1 MSTGG
6 EVILI
11 VLLICDLDY
20 FYFSFRM
27 DQDLH
32 KIVSNITIDDVVKF
46 SRTLF
51 ESPVYIEML
60 VQGNMTKEEV
70 TSIFE
75 TTATTFNATEIKS
88 DFNRHEIVIK
98 KAPNEG
104 TKVVRI
110 DGFNPKNNNTIVS
123 NYYQYGPGSLRTEI
137 FLAIACQ
144 IMSEPVFDTLRTKE
158 QLAYNVFSMS
168 DTYHGIQG
176 VIILVESQVSV

>member
-1 MSTGG
+1 
-6 EVILI
+6 
-11 VLLICDLDY
+11 
-20 FYFSFRM
+20 M

-32 KIVSNITIDDVVKF
+32 KIVSSITIEDVRKF

-51 ESPVYIEML
+51 ELPVYIEML
-60 VQGNMTKEEV
+60 VQGNVTKEEA
-70 TSIFE
+70 THIFE
-75 TTATTFNATEIKS
+75 TTAKTFNATEIKS
-88 DFNRHEIVIK
+88 EISLPDIIIK
-98 KAPNEG
+98 KVPNEG

-123 NYYQYGPGSLRTEI
+123 NYYQHGLGSLKTEI

-158 QLAYNVFSMS
+158 QLAYIVFGMS

-176 VIILVESQVSV
+176 VTIQVESQVSV

>member
-1 MSTGG
+1 MSTGR
-6 EVILI
+6 EAILI
-11 VLLICDLDY
+11 ELLICDLDY

-27 DQDLH
+27 GQDLH
-32 KIVSNITIDDVVKF
+32 KIVSNITIDDVRKF

-60 VQGNMTKEEV
+60 VQGNMTKEEA

-75 TTATTFNATEIKS
+75 TTAKTFNATEIKS
-88 DFNRHEIVIK
+88 YFNRPEIVIK
-98 KAPNEG
+98 KVPNEG

-123 NYYQYGPGSLRTEI
+123 NYYQNGLGSLRTEM

-158 QLAYNVFSMS
+158 QLAYNVFGMS

-176 VIILVESQVSV
+176 VTIQVESQVSV

>member
-1 MSTGG
+1 MSTGR
-6 EVILI
+6 EAILI
-11 VLLICDLDY
+11 LLSICDLEY
-20 FYFSFRM
+20 FFFFIRM

-32 KIVSNITIDDVVKF
+32 KIVSNITIDDVRKF
-46 SRTLF
+46 SRTLV

-60 VQGNMTKEEV
+60 VQGNVTKEEA

-75 TTATTFNATEIKS
+75 TTAKTFNSTEIKS
-88 DFNRHEIVIK
+88 DFNCPEIVVK
-98 KAPNEG
+98 KVPNEG

-123 NYYQYGPGSLRTEI
+123 NYYQNGLGSLRTEM

-158 QLAYNVFSMS
+158 QLAYHVFGMS

-176 VIILVESQVSV
+176 VTIQVESQVSV

>member
-1 MSTGG
+1 MSTGR
-6 EVILI
+6 EAILV
-11 VLLICDLDY
+11 VLLICDCDY

-27 DQDLH
+27 NQDLH
-32 KIVSNITIDDVVKF
+32 KIVSNITIDDVRKF

-60 VQGNMTKEEV
+60 VQGNVTKEEA
-70 TSIFE
+70 TLIFE
-75 TTATTFNATEIKS
+75 TTAKAFNATEIKS
-88 DFNRHEIVIK
+88 DFNCPEIVVK
-98 KAPNEG
+98 KVPNEG

-123 NYYQYGPGSLRTEI
+123 NYYQNGPGSLRTEM

-158 QLAYNVFSMS
+158 QLAYCVFGMS

-176 VIILVESQVSV
+176 VTIHVESQVSV

>member
-1 MSTGG
+1 
-6 EVILI
+6 
-11 VLLICDLDY
+11 
-20 FYFSFRM
+20 M

-32 KIVSNITIDDVVKF
+32 KIVSNITIDDVRKF
-46 SRTLF
+46 SRALF

-60 VQGNMTKEEV
+60 VQGNMTKEEA

-75 TTATTFNATEIKS
+75 TPAKTFNANEIKS
-88 DFNRHEIVIK
+88 DFNRPEIIIK
-98 KAPNEG
+98 KVPNER

-123 NYYQYGPGSLRTEI
+123 NYYQNGPGSLRTEM

-158 QLAYNVFSMS
+158 QLAYSVFSMS

-176 VIILVESQVSV
+176 VSIEVESQVSV

>member
-1 MSTGG
+1 MSTGR
-6 EVILI
+6 EANLI
-11 VLLICDLDY
+11 VLLVCDLDY

-27 DQDLH
+27 DQDLL

-60 VQGNMTKEEV
+60 VQGNMTKEEAID
-70 TSIFE
+70 IFE
-75 TTATTFNATEIKS
+75 TTAKTFHATEIS
-88 DFNRHEIVIK
+88 SNFNFPDIAIK
-98 KAPNEG
+98 RIPNEG

-123 NYYQYGPGSLRTEI
+123 NYYQYGPGSLRTEM
-137 FLAIACQ
+137 FLAIASQ

-158 QLAYNVFSMS
+158 QLAYNVFGMS

-176 VIILVESQVSV
+176 VTIQVESQVSV